1 MKILRVR
8 LENLNSLRGKHAVDF
23 TDPVFASGLF
33 AITGPTG
40 SGKST
45 VLDAICLALFHRT
58 PRQDNVG
65 QGQNGL
71 MSTGTGSCSAEI
83 EFSTGGKSYRAVWS
97 QRRARE
103 SSDGALQ
110 QPRASF
116 SNLDGT
122 LITERVGDTRNSISE
137 ALGLSF
143 EQFSRSVLLAQ
154 GGFDAFLKARD
165 NERAELLERL
175 TGTEVYAEI
184 SKAVFERARAEDEGV
199 RQLKGQQGHIV
210 LMEEEDLA
218 ATKETLLQAQQ
229 AHTTADKQRQDFEVA
244 LRWLNDLD
252 RLTGALDAAVS
263 EVEQI
268 AQRTLAAQPDLDV
281 LAQAERAE
289 PFRALYDALGRTRKQ
304 HEACLEQLSRVD
316 RERGETHEL
325 HRVATWHALASAKAV
340 LARSQT
346 ALADHKTVA
355 DEIGGQISALGV
367 DARLGEQLV
376 TWRQL
381 NKATTGCVAQWQDER
396 GKAEAAKVAALVAEG
411 RLGSAREAAEQKSI
425 QRDQATVA
433 LSAAQT
439 EVDQALAGRSRDQ
452 MVEHV
457 HLLANRKDKL
467 GALKPLYARAVKA
480 ADQHTHIA
488 ERLDT
493 QKGLLPGLKQ
503 AAEQLISEL
512 DDSKELRAVL
522 AKGLEDARH
531 IVGLSGERDQLA
543 PGVACPL
550 CGSKDHPAVAEYQ
563 AIDPDRSEIQWR
575 KQDGVVEVL
584 SGQAD
589 QARTEHVRCQ
599 DRIAAL
605 QDELAAQADMAQTAR
620 GEWTEACA
628 ALQVEPQDEE
638 QLLALVQNALDE
650 YAKADQARELVGT
663 REAVATTAKLALDAS
678 DAAHREAAVQVGLR
692 EESVRAASASLNE
705 AIGRVEQASKR
716 VDLATKEFQEAL
728 PGGVLP
734 ENVVDWL
741 TEQGQA
747 WARFNELSTKRT
759 DHQDQLPALQY
770 GLEDA
775 THGAAQWLQTWERGG
790 WDEPAA
796 VKVPADRLASL
807 AKDVAARAE
816 LMQRLDGQLKAGSA
830 QADDADS
837 ASLGAQQEWAAAV
850 EGSGFPSGEQ
860 VEAALLAPSELI
872 RLRATRD
879 ELTRDRDHAQAIHT
893 ERANQLKAHRSDP
906 KTDQPREA
914 VQSELDRLVGYVAE
928 LHTQVIGHSTR
939 LQTDSDH
946 RQTWGVLLNQIES
959 AQRELD
965 DWQHLNGL
973 IGSASGNLF
982 RRFAQGLTLDRLIYL
997 ANKHLR
1003 NLDGGHFS
1011 ISRASE
1017 DLGLMVED
1025 AWDAGARRD
1034 ANTLSG
1040 GESFLVS
1047 LALALGLSDLVSQN
1061 IQIDSFFLD
1070 EGFGTLDPEALGQ
1083 AMDTIESLNASGK
1096 LIGVISHVEGVKERI
1111 PVQIRVLPTR
1121 PGSSRL
1127 ELPTLAAV

>member
-1 MKILRVR
+1 MKILRVQ
-8 LENLNSLRGKHAVDF
+8 LENLNSLRGKHAIDF

-58 PRQDNVG
+58 PRQDNVS

-103 SSDGALQ
+103 ASDGALQ
-110 QPRASF
+110 QPRASL

-122 LITERVGDTRNSISE
+122 LITERAGDTRSAISE

-184 SKAVFERARAEDEGV
+184 SKAVFERARAEAEGV
-199 RQLKGQQGHIV
+199 RQLKGQQGNIV

-218 ATKETLLQAQQ
+218 VTKEALRQAQQ
-229 AHTTADKQRQDFEVA
+229 AHTTADKQRQDSEVA

-252 RLTGALDAAVS
+252 RLTVALNSAVL

-268 AQRTLAAQPDLDV
+268 AQRTQAAQADLDL
-281 LAQAERAE
+281 LAQGERAE
-289 PFRALYDALGRTRKQ
+289 PFRTLYDALGRTRKQ
-304 HEACLEQLSRVD
+304 HEACLEQLSRLD
-316 RERGETHEL
+316 RTHGETQEL
-325 HRVATWHALASAKAV
+325 HRLATWHALASAKAV
-340 LARSQT
+340 LARSQA
-346 ALADHKTVA
+346 ALTEHQTMA
-355 DEIGGQISALGV
+355 DEIDGQISALGV
-367 DARLGEQLV
+367 DASLGEQLV
-376 TWRQL
+376 AWRQL
-381 NKATTGCVAQWQDER
+381 DKATAGCVAQWQDEQ
-396 GKAEAAKVAALVAEG
+396 GKAEAAKIAAQSAEA
-411 RLGSAREAAEQKSI
+411 RLGSARETAEQRSI
-425 QRDQATVA
+425 QSDQARAA

-452 MVEHV
+452 MVEDV
-457 HLLANRKDKL
+457 HLLASRKGKL
-467 GALKPLYARAVKA
+467 EALKPLYARSVRA
-480 ADQHTHIA
+480 ADQLTNIA

-493 QKGLLPGLKQ
+493 QKDLLPGLKQ
-503 AAEQLISEL
+503 AAEQFTSEL
-512 DDSKELRAVL
+512 GDAKELRAIL
-522 AKGLEDARH
+522 AKSLDDARH
-531 IVGLSGERDQLA
+531 IVSLSDEREQLA
-543 PGVACPL
+543 PGLACPL

-563 AIDPDRSEIQWR
+563 AIDPDRCEVQWR
-575 KQDGVVEVL
+575 KQEGVVDVL
-584 SGQAD
+584 SSQAD
-589 QARTEHVRCQ
+589 QARNEHVRCQ

-605 QDELAAQADMAQTAR
+605 QEELAAQTDVAQTALE
-620 GEWTEACA
+620 EWAEACA
-628 ALQVEPQDEE
+628 ALQVDPQDEE

-650 YAKADQARELVGT
+650 YTKADQARELVGT
-663 REAVATTAKLALDAS
+663 REAVATTAKLVFDAA
-678 DAAHREAAVQVGLR
+678 DTAHREAVVQVGLR
-692 EESVRAASASLNE
+692 EESVRAASASQNE
-705 AIGRVEQASKR
+705 AASRVEQASKR
-716 VDLATKEFQEAL
+716 VGVARKEFQEAL

-741 TEQGQA
+741 AEQGQA
-747 WARFNELSTKRT
+747 WARFNELSTKRAG
-759 DHQDQLPALQY
+759 HQDQLPALQH
-770 GLEDA
+770 GLEEA
-775 THGAAQWLQTWERGG
+775 THGAAQWQQAWERGA

-807 AKDVAARAE
+807 AKDVAAHAE
-816 LMQRLDGQLKAGSA
+816 LMQRLDGQLEAGRA
-830 QADDADS
+830 QADAADS
-837 ASLGAQQEWAAAV
+837 ASLSAQQEWAAAV
-850 EGSGFPSGEQ
+850 EGSGFPSEEQ

-872 RLRATRD
+872 RLRSTRD
-879 ELTRDRDHAQAIHT
+879 ELTRGRDQAQAIYT
-893 ERANQLKAHRSDP
+893 ERANQLEAHRNDP

-914 VQSELDRLVGYVAE
+914 VQGELDRLVGYVAE

-946 RQTWGVLLNQIES
+946 RQTWGVLLTQIES

-973 IGSASGNLF
+973 IGSASGQLF
-982 RRFAQGLTLDRLIYL
+982 RRFAQGLTLDRLIFL

-1127 ELPTLAAV
+1127 ELPTLAGA

>member
-1 MKILRVR
+1 MKILRVQ
-8 LENLNSLRGKHAVDF
+8 LENLNSLRGKHAIDF

-103 SSDGALQ
+103 TSDGALQ
-110 QPRASF
+110 QPRASL

-122 LITERVGDTRNSISE
+122 LITERAGDTRSAVSE

-143 EQFSRSVLLAQ
+143 DQFSRSVLLAQ

-184 SKAVFERARAEDEGV
+184 SKTVFERARAEAEGV
-199 RQLKGQQGHIV
+199 RQLKGQQGNIA

-218 ATKETLLQAQQ
+218 ATKEALRQAQQ
-229 AHTTADKQRQDFEVA
+229 AHTTADKQRQESEVA

-252 RLTGALDAAVS
+252 RLTVALNSAVS

-268 AQRTLAAQPDLDV
+268 AQRTIAAQADLEV
-281 LAQAERAE
+281 LAQGERAE
-289 PFRALYDALGRTRKQ
+289 PFRTLYDALGRTRKQ
-304 HEACLEQLSRVD
+304 HEACLEQLSRLD
-316 RERGETHEL
+316 RQHGETQEL
-325 HRVATWHALASAKAV
+325 HRLATWHALASAKAG

-346 ALADHKTVA
+346 ALAEHQTMA
-355 DEIGGQISALGV
+355 DEIGGQVSALGV
-367 DARLGEQLV
+367 DASLGEQLV
-376 TWRQL
+376 AWRQL
-381 NKATTGCVAQWQDER
+381 DKATTGCVAQWQDEQ
-396 GKAEAAKVAALVAEG
+396 GKAEAAKIAALGAEA
-411 RLGSAREAAEQKSI
+411 RLGSAREAAEEKCI
-425 QRDQATVA
+425 QRDQARVA

-452 MVEHV
+452 LVEHV
-457 HLLANRKDKL
+457 HLLATRKNRL
-467 GALKPLYARAVKA
+467 EALKPLYARSVKA
-480 ADQHTHIA
+480 ADQLTNIA

-493 QKGLLPGLKQ
+493 QQGLLPGLNQ
-503 AAEQLISEL
+503 AAERFTSEL
-512 DDSKELRAVL
+512 GDAKELRAIL
-522 AKGLEDARH
+522 AKSLDDARH
-531 IVGLSGERDQLA
+531 IVSLADEREQLA
-543 PGVACPL
+543 PGLACPL

-563 AIDPDRSEIQWR
+563 AIDPDRCEVQWR
-575 KQDGVVEVL
+575 KQEGVVDVL

-589 QARTEHVRCQ
+589 QARNEHVRCQ

-605 QDELAAQADMAQTAR
+605 QEELAAQTDVAQTALE
-620 GEWTEACA
+620 EWTEACA
-628 ALQVEPQDEE
+628 ALQVDPQDEE
-638 QLLALVQNALDE
+638 QLLALTQNALDA
-650 YAKADQARELVGT
+650 YAQADQARELVAT
-663 REAVATTAKLALDAS
+663 REAVVTTVRLAFDAA
-678 DAAHREAAVQVGLR
+678 DTAHREAVVQVGLR
-692 EESVRAASASLNE
+692 EEAVRAASAGQSE
-705 AIGRVEQASKR
+705 ATSRVEQASKR
-716 VDLATKEFQEAL
+716 VELARKEFQEAL

-734 ENVVDWL
+734 ENVADWL
-741 TEQGQA
+741 AEKEQA
-747 WARFNELSTKRT
+747 WARFNELSVKRT
-759 DHQDQLPALQY
+759 GHQGQLPALQH
-770 GLEDA
+770 GLADA
-775 THGAAQWLQTWERGG
+775 TQGATQWQQAWERGA

-796 VKVPADRLASL
+796 VKVPGDRLAGL
-807 AKDVAARAE
+807 AKEVAGHAE
-816 LMQRLDGQLKAGSA
+816 LLQRLDGQLEAGRA
-830 QADDADS
+830 QADDADN
-837 ASLGAQQEWAAAV
+837 ASLSAQQEWAAAV
-850 EGSGFPSGEQ
+850 EGSGFSSGEQ
-860 VEAALLAPSELI
+860 VSAALLVPSELK
-872 RLRATRD
+872 RLRTTRD
-879 ELTRDRDHAQAIHT
+879 ELTRGRDHAQAIHT
-893 ERANQLKAHRSDP
+893 ERANQLNAHRDDP
-906 KTDQPREA
+906 KTDQPCEA
-914 VQSELDRLVGYVAE
+914 VQSELDRLIDCVAE
-928 LHTQVIGHSTR
+928 LHTQMIGHSTR
-939 LQTDSDH
+939 LQADSDH
-946 RQTWGVLLNQIES
+946 RQTWGVLLTQIES

-973 IGSASGNLF
+973 IGSASGQLF
-982 RRFAQGLTLDRLIYL
+982 RRFAQGLTLDRLIFL

-1127 ELPTLAAV
+1127 ELPTLEGA